1 MRHLCSTG
9 GRIGRALV
17 ILVAGMPAIALAADS
32 WSISIGVRETGTS
45 AAIGDDGGSTGGIEW
60 VNLDGQ
66 SIIADGLWHQYT
78 WNFGTDPVT
87 NFSGGNGVLSS
98 ATMKG
103 TLENIRILNSGG
115 NAGGA
120 INLRVDNIVNTV
132 GGTPMT
138 VAGFETSEGFTTTLT
153 STQPMFREPIFSS
166 TTLGNMSTGINST
179 LVSTIAQTGS
189 QSMAARWSF
198 VPDGSTSRW
207 LRLSTASG
215 GGNVQPNPTI
225 DFTSG
230 NTLTMWLRANVVNP
244 SGTRAFGVDV
254 SSNQGTGIDW
264 NKVAAPQ
271 TSGGAGLTFAFI
283 RSTRGGT
290 SGTST
295 TGAMRV
301 DDSTFSYNI
310 TNAKPA
316 GLLTGPYH
324 FGRPDMWTAGD
335 ANGNGDAPGSVGTPE
350 DEARHMLEIAGK
362 YMKVGYMRPVYDLED
377 GGAEQNVNADEQL
390 CSIGSPIRS

>member
-1 MRHLCSTG
+1 MRICTSAPKSTERG
-9 GRIGRALV
+9 SHIVSFDALTGLFIAMGLV
-17 ILVAGMPAIALAADS
+17 LGNIARNLVLGIAVAGMPAIALAADS

-45 AAIGDDGGSTGGIEW
+45 AAIGDDGGSAGGIEW

-66 SIIADGLWHQYT
+66 SIIADGLWHPYT

-103 TLENIRILNSGG
+103 TLEHIRILNSGA
-115 NAGGA
+115 NVGGA

-138 VAGFETSEGFTTTLT
+138 VAGFETSEGFTTSLT

-166 TTLGNMSTGINST
+166 STLGNMSTGINST
-179 LVSTIAQTGS
+179 LVSTIAQSGS

-230 NTLTMWLRANVVNP
+230 NSLTMWLRANVVNP
-244 SGTRAFGVDV
+244 SGTRTFGVDV
-254 SSNQGTGIDW
+254 SSNQGTLIDW
-264 NKVAAPQ
+264 NKVAAAGEHRRRGADVRVHSLNPRRYQ
-271 TSGGAGLTFAFI
+271 RDIVDRGDAGGRYAVQLQHHQCETGGAHDWAVSLW
-283 RSTRGGT
+283 STRYVGCGRRQRERRCARERRDAGG
-290 SGTST
+290 
-295 TGAMRV
+295 
-301 DDSTFSYNI
+301 
-310 TNAKPA
+310 
-316 GLLTGPYH
+316 
-324 FGRPDMWTAGD
+324 
-335 ANGNGDAPGSVGTPE
+335 
-350 DEARHMLEIAGK
+350 
-362 YMKVGYMRPVYDLED
+362 
-377 GGAEQNVNADEQL
+377 
-390 CSIGSPIRS
+390 

>member
-115 NAGGA
+115 NVGGA

-138 VAGFETSEGFTTTLT
+138 VAGFETSEGFTTSLT
-153 STQPMFREPIFSS
+153 SSPADVPRADLLQHDAGEHEHGAQLDAGEHDRADGEP
-166 TTLGNMSTGINST
+166 
-179 LVSTIAQTGS
+179 V
-189 QSMAARWSF
+189 
-198 VPDGSTSRW
+198 
-207 LRLSTASG
+207 
-215 GGNVQPNPTI
+215 
-225 DFTSG
+225 
-230 NTLTMWLRANVVNP
+230 
-244 SGTRAFGVDV
+244 
-254 SSNQGTGIDW
+254 
-264 NKVAAPQ
+264 
-271 TSGGAGLTFAFI
+271 
-283 RSTRGGT
+283 
-290 SGTST
+290 
-295 TGAMRV
+295 
-301 DDSTFSYNI
+301 
-310 TNAKPA
+310 
-316 GLLTGPYH
+316 
-324 FGRPDMWTAGD
+324 
-335 ANGNGDAPGSVGTPE
+335 
-350 DEARHMLEIAGK
+350 
-362 YMKVGYMRPVYDLED
+362 D
-377 GGAEQNVNADEQL
+377 GGAVVVCAGWLDVALAAPEHGERWGERPAESDDRLHIRQLAVDVAARQRREPERHAGVWRGCVVEPGDGDRLEQGGCA
-390 CSIGSPIRS
+390 GRRAAGRG